1 MIPQLLITVAQ
12 TTQPGGGAAPGG
24 GLFSNNIVI
33 LLIFFMVFFY
43 LFMFRGQS
51 KKQKELAKMI
61 QELKKNDRVQTIGG
75 IIGTVVS
82 TKGDEVTLRVDESN
96 NTKLTLVRKA
106 IQHVLTDQSQ
116 PQGQ

>member
-1 MIPQLLITVAQ
+1 MDSDAMATDPSFNQLIYALVRAIPYGKVLNYGRVSDLLVPAEGISIQVKAT
-12 TTQPGGGAAPGG
+12 GGQG
-24 GLFSNNIVI
+24 F
-33 LLIFFMVFFY
+33 
-43 LFMFRGQS
+43 
-51 KKQKELAKMI
+51 